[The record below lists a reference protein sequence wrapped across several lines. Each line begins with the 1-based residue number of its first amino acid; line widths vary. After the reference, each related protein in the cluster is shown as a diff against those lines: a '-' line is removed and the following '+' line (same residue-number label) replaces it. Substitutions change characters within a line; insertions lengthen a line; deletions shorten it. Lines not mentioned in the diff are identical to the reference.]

1 MNAGGRAARTL
12 RRAWKAAQ
20 TLLLYAALIAVALV
34 TTGPFLWLLSTSLKT
49 VGNVYAF
56 PPQIIPRP
64 ISLDNM
70 IGVWRLLDLQKY
82 LLNTIHVTAAGLLL
96 TLVVCA
102 LAAYPLARME
112 FPGRNFIF
120 LALVSTLVL
129 PNPAGMIINFLT
141 LQKLRLINTLPAV
154 YLPSVG
160 NAFGIFL
167 LRQTYLSIPAELE
180 DAARVDGAG
189 ELTIW
194 WRVALPLAKP
204 GIATL
209 AIFNFMGHWNNFLWP
224 LIVLQDPD
232 KYPIATALQYLEGM
246 FQDNF
251 RYVAAGTMFS
261 MVPVLVVFFSMQRYF
276 VSGLAG
282 ALKG

>member
-129 PNPAGMIINFLT
+129 PNPAGMVINFLT

-232 KYPIATALQYLEGM
+232 KYPIATALEYLEGM

>member
-1 MNAGGRAARTL
+1 MDTRSRAARRL
-12 RRAWKAAQ
+12 RRAWKVAQ
-20 TLLLYAALIAVALV
+20 IVLLYTALVSVALV

-64 ISLDNM
+64 VSLDNM
-70 IGVWRLLDLQKY
+70 IGVWRLLELQKY
-82 LLNTIHVTAAGLLL
+82 LLNTIHITAVGLFL
-96 TLVVCA
+96 TLVVSA

-112 FPGRNFIF
+112 FPGRNLIF

-154 YLPSVG
+154 YLPSIG

-167 LRQTYLSIPAELE
+167 LRQTYLSIPAEME

-189 ELTIW
+189 ELAIW
-194 WRVALPLAKP
+194 WRVVLPLAKP

-209 AIFNFMGHWNNFLWP
+209 AIMNFMGHWNNFLWP

-251 RYVAAGTMFS
+251 RFVAAGTMFS